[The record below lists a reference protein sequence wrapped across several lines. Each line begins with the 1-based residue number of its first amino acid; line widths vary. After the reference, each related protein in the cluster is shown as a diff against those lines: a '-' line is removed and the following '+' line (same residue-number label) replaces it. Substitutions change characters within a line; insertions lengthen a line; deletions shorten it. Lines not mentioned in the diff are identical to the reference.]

1 MADPTPASEP
11 KTPSQSAGPRRA
23 WHRARLVDLGLEAV
37 SLSMLAFIATG
48 LVVWSG
54 RREISRELAEAWLR
68 DHGVEAAVE
77 LEELDAT
84 GFTGKVRLGAR
95 DNPVFS
101 ADRLEVAYDLSAPWN
116 GEKFGVQ
123 TKAVRLVRPRVL
135 ASLDEK
141 GQVRFGALQPLID
154 EALKSPKKP
163 NIPGPAILVEDARL
177 DLITPGG
184 RARITGDASL
194 DDGRLLRFDGRL
206 APLRYAVRDL
216 ALEAKGATVSARKRG
231 ERLTIE
237 VSLALDS
244 LESEAAGLSGA
255 DAKLSADLPYLDLTR
270 LTASGPLEA
279 RLALRAE
286 GGRLGEAQ
294 ARDAAG
300 DMTLIGRIDG
310 GLDDLAFLGRARGAL
325 RGGRLSAP
333 SLDARDASLTLDL
346 ERVSAGRAQG
356 KVTARGT
363 ARAELRAGEAVAV
376 GAALRGLRAQA
387 DSSTLSVTF
396 NGETLAFN
404 GPLAVDAE
412 AARLAAGALALASAR
427 LNGQGRI
434 DQGPGGLS
442 LALAGSA
449 RGRSGIAGP
458 DAQRLAALIPN
469 PAYAK
474 PLAQALRTFDLA
486 IPSVGLDLK
495 GGRTRLSLPREA
507 RLSASNGVVLTAA
520 APKGLLLDAG
530 PEGARGALQAAL
542 SGGGLPVVRVSA
554 PNWKA
559 ADGVMTSPLSIAT
572 ENFDLPPVEGVT
584 GQVDG
589 QARIAG
595 GRFTL
600 TTAKCAPVTAKAYAL
615 GENPVTAIKANLCPT
630 KAPLVAAGASGW
642 SAALRFENGEGS
654 LAVAEARLHNVRGEA
669 TFGGSGGFDRSTVR
683 VDGAAITDA
692 APERRFNTLLA
703 KGSLG
708 LSGGLW
714 SGTFQGSTP
723 VGQPLGEIR
732 LRHVVA
738 TGKGQAD
745 IDASRLAFAKGGLQP
760 GELSPMAAF
769 AKNAQGPASFTGVFA
784 WDAQGAAS
792 RGRLVVDKVDFTS
805 PIGFVATL
813 DGAIDFTSLA
823 PLTTAPNQTLTIV
836 KIDSL
841 VPLTAIESVFQLGAD
856 ALHISKATF
865 EAAKGRISI
874 EPTDVPLEPG
884 KTISGVIVIQH
895 LDLGEVLA
903 ASSLADKV
911 KAQAVVDGRLPFTF
925 GPEGLRFQDGKI
937 SAIQPGRLE
946 IARSALT
953 DVAASP
959 ADAPGAPP
967 AQPAQVNAI
976 QDFAYQA
983 MENLAFDRLEAG
995 VNSTDKGRLGV
1006 LFHVKGQHDPKV
1018 AEKARVGILDLIRGR
1033 AFDKRIALP
1042 AKTPV
1047 DLTLDTSLNFD
1058 ELLAAWR
1065 RSFAEEEATATEPP
1079 RSGPVQ
1085 P

>member
-1 MADPTPASEP
+1 MADPTPAPEP
-11 KTPSQSAGPRRA
+11 KAPPPGPSARRA
-23 WHRARLVDLGLEAV
+23 WDRARLVDLGLEAV

-68 DHGVEAAVE
+68 DHGIEAAVE
-77 LEELDAT
+77 LDDLDAT
-84 GFTGKVRLGAR
+84 GFTGKIRLGAR

-101 ADRLEVAYDLSAPWN
+101 ADRLEVAYDLAAPWN
-116 GEKFGVQ
+116 GEKFGIQ

-135 ASLDEK
+135 ASIDSH
-141 GQVRFGALQPLID
+141 GQVRFGALQPLIN
-154 EALKSPKKP
+154 EALKSPRKP
-163 NIPGPAILVEDARL
+163 NVPGPAILVEDARL

-194 DDGRLLRFDGRL
+194 DDGQLLRFDGRL
-206 APLRYAVRDL
+206 APLRYAVENL
-216 ALEAKGATVSARKRG
+216 ALDAKGATVSARKRG
-231 ERLTIE
+231 DRLTLE
-237 VSLALDS
+237 VSLAIDS
-244 LESEAAGLSGA
+244 LESEAADLSGA
-255 DAKLSADLPYLDLTR
+255 SARLSADLPYPDLAR
-270 LTASGPLEA
+270 MTASGPLEA
-279 RLALRAE
+279 NLALRAD

-294 ARDAAG
+294 AQETAG
-300 DMTLIGRIDG
+300 DLALTGRIEG
-310 GLDDLAFLGRARGAL
+310 GLDNFAFLGRSRGSLRGA
-325 RGGRLSAP
+325 RLAAP
-333 SLDARDASLTLDL
+333 SLDARDASLALDL
-346 ERVSAGRAQG
+346 DRVSAGRAQG
-356 KVTARGT
+356 KLTARGT
-363 ARAELRAGEAVAV
+363 ASAELRAGEAVAA
-376 GAALRGLRAQA
+376 GTALRGLR
-387 DSSTLSVTF
+387 
-396 NGETLAFN
+396 TLARSDALSLTAD
-404 GPLAVDAE
+404 GKSVAIGAPLTLDAE
-412 AARLAAGALALASAR
+412 AARLAGGALALSSAR
-427 LNGQGRI
+427 LNAKGRI
-434 DQGPGGLS
+434 DQGPGGLA
-442 LALAGSA
+442 LALNGSA
-449 RGRSGIAGP
+449 GGRSGISAP
-458 DAQRLAALIPN
+458 DAQRLAALVPN

-474 PLAQALRTFDLA
+474 PLAQALRTFDLS
-486 IPSVGLDLK
+486 IPAVGLDLK
-495 GGRTRLSLPREA
+495 GGRTHLSLAREA
-507 RLSASNGVVLTAA
+507 RLSASNGVVLTAS

-530 PEGARGALQAAL
+530 PEGARGALQASL
-542 SGGGLPVVRVSA
+542 SGGGLPVVKVSA
-554 PNWKA
+554 PSWKA
-559 ADGVMTSPLSIAT
+559 AGGVMTSPLSIAT
-572 ENFDLPPVEGVT
+572 QTFDLPPIEGVT

-600 TTAKCAPVTAKAYAL
+600 TTAKCVPITAKAYAL
-615 GENPVTAIKANLCPT
+615 GENPVTDVKASLCPA
-630 KAPLVAAGASGW
+630 KAPLVTAGADGW

-654 LAVAEARLHNVRGEA
+654 LAVAEARLQNVKGEA
-669 TFGGSGGFDRSTVR
+669 TFGGAGGFDRSTVR

-692 APERRFNTLLA
+692 AASRRFNTILA
-703 KGSLG
+703 KGGLT

-732 LRHVVA
+732 LRHVMA

-745 IDASRLAFAKGGLQP
+745 IDASRLTFAKDGLQP
-760 GELSPMAAF
+760 AELSPMAAF

-784 WDAQGAAS
+784 WDAQGATS

-813 DGAIDFTSLA
+813 DGSVDFTSLA
-823 PLTTAPNQTLTIV
+823 PLTTAPDQTLKIV

-856 ALHISKATF
+856 ALHVSRATF

-884 KTISGVIVIQH
+884 KSISGVIVIEH

-925 GPEGLRFQDGKI
+925 GPEGLRFQEGKI
-937 SAIQPGRLE
+937 HAIQPGRIEL
-946 IARSALT
+946 ARAALT
-953 DVAASP
+953 GVAASP
-959 ADAPGAPP
+959 ADSPGAPP

-983 MENLAFDRLEAG
+983 MENLAFDQLEAG
-995 VNSTDKGRLGV
+995 VNSTDKGRLGI
-1006 LFHVKGQHDPKV
+1006 LFHIKGEHDPKV

-1033 AFDKRIALP
+1033 AFNKRIALP

-1065 RSFAEEEATATEPP
+1065 RSFAEEEASATTPT

>member
-1 MADPTPASEP
+1 MAEPATAPADKTSP
-11 KTPSQSAGPRRA
+11 KRA
-23 WHRARLVDLGLEAV
+23 WDRARLVDLGLEAV

-68 DHGVEAAVE
+68 DHGVEATVE
-77 LEELDAT
+77 LDDLDAT

-101 ADRLEVAYDLSAPWN
+101 ADRLEVAYDLATPWN
-116 GEKFGVQ
+116 GEKFGIQ
-123 TKAVRLVRPRVL
+123 TRAVRLVRPRVL
-135 ASLDEK
+135 ASIDEK

-154 EALKSPKKP
+154 EALKSPRKP
-163 NIPGPAILVEDARL
+163 NVPGPAILVEDARL

-194 DDGRLLRFDGRL
+194 DDGQLLRFDGRL
-206 APLRYAVRDL
+206 APLRYVVDNL
-216 ALEAKGATVSARKRG
+216 ALDSKGATVSARKRG
-231 ERLTIE
+231 DRLTVE
-237 VSLALDS
+237 VSLAIDS
-244 LESEAAGLSGA
+244 LDSEAADL
-255 DAKLSADLPYLDLTR
+255 DAAAAQLSADLPYPDLAR
-270 LTASGPLEA
+270 MTASGPVEV
-279 RLALRAE
+279 RLTARAE

-300 DMTLIGRIDG
+300 DLALAGHIEGGLANFAFIGRSRG
-310 GLDDLAFLGRARGAL
+310 SLRGA
-325 RGGRLSAP
+325 RLSAP
-333 SLDARDASLTLDL
+333 SLDARDASLTLDAA
-346 ERVSAGRAQG
+346 RVSAGRAQG
-356 KVTARGT
+356 RITARG
-363 ARAELRAGEAVAV
+363 AASAELRAGEAVAAGTAV
-376 GAALRGLRAQA
+376 RGLRAGVRSDNLGLAA
-387 DSSTLSVTF
+387 D
-396 NGETLAFN
+396 GETLAVK

-412 AARLAAGALALASAR
+412 AGRLAGGALALASAR
-427 LNGQGRI
+427 LNAKGRI
-434 DQGPGGLS
+434 DQGPQGLT
-442 LALAGSA
+442 LALDGSA
-449 RGRSGIAGP
+449 GGRSGISGP
-458 DAQRLAALIPN
+458 DAERLAALVPN
-469 PAYAK
+469 PAYGK
-474 PLAQALRTFDLA
+474 PLSQALRTFALSLPA
-486 IPSVGLDLK
+486 VGLDLK
-495 GGRTRLSLPREA
+495 GGRTRVTLARET
-507 RLSASNGVVLTAA
+507 RLAAPNGVVLSAA

-530 PEGARGALQAAL
+530 PDGARGALQASL
-542 SGGGLPVVRVSA
+542 SGGGLPIVKVTA
-554 PNWKA
+554 PGWRA
-559 ADGVMTSPLSIAT
+559 RGGTVTSPLSIAT
-572 ENFDLPPVEGVT
+572 ENFDLPPIEGVS
-584 GQVDG
+584 GKLDG

-600 TTAKCAPVTAKAYAL
+600 STAKCVPVTAKAYAL
-615 GENPVTAIKANLCPT
+615 GENPVTDIKANLCPA
-630 KAPLVAAGASGW
+630 KAPLVAAGPAGW
-642 SAALRFENGEGS
+642 SAALRFENGEGA
-654 LAVAEARLHNVRGEA
+654 LAVAQAKLQNIKGEA
-669 TFGGSGGFDRSTVR
+669 SFGGSGGFDRSTVR
-683 VDGAAITDA
+683 VDGAAVTDA
-692 APERRFNTLLA
+692 APERRFNTLMA
-703 KGSLG
+703 KGG
-708 LSGGLW
+708 LTLSNGVWG
-714 SGTFQGSTP
+714 GTFQAATP
-723 VGQPLGEIR
+723 IGQPLGEIR

-745 IDASRLAFAKGGLQP
+745 IDASGLTFAKDGLQP
-760 GELSPMAAF
+760 AQLSPMAAF

-784 WDAQGAAS
+784 WDAKGAAS
-792 RGRLVVDKVDFTS
+792 RGRLAVDKVDFTS

-813 DGAIDFTSLA
+813 DGAVDFTSLA
-823 PLTTAPNQTLTIV
+823 PLTTAPDQTLKVV

-841 VPLTAIESVFQLGAD
+841 VPLTAVESVFQLGAD

-874 EPTDVPLEPG
+874 EPIDVPLAAD
-884 KTISGVIVIQH
+884 KTMRGVIVIQH

-911 KAQAVVDGRLPFTF
+911 KIQAVVDGRLPFTF
-925 GPEGLRFQDGKI
+925 GPEGLRFQEGKI

-983 MENLAFDRLEAG
+983 MENLAFDQLEAG
-995 VNSTDKGRLGV
+995 VNSTDRGRLGV
-1006 LFHVKGQHDPKV
+1006 LFHIKGQHDPKV
-1018 AEKARVGILDLIRGR
+1018 AEKAKVGILDLIRGR
-1033 AFDKRIALP
+1033 AFNKRIALP
-1042 AKTPV
+1042 ARTPV

-1065 RSFAEEEATATEPP
+1065 RSFAEEEATATAPP